1 MAKAAKA
8 KEPKAP
14 KAPKATKKK
23 AVEAA
28 STPVAKINTVSNAP
42 QMDPKMRELALSH
55 RDKFLRLQKA
65 LASAQVNMRAFGKEV
80 KEDGLSMRQIKL
92 MVELATPEGEA
103 AWRALIASDLMAA
116 QWQGAGI
123 GQQLVLFLE
132 PDRTPAVDIAFD
144 EGTQA
149 SMTGGSPKPPYHPS
163 TPQYTSWIKGF
174 QEHQAT
180 LAEGFKKLE
189 PADGFI
195 PMTAEELEK
204 QQAEAVAA
212 GADVAG
218 NGPRTREMAARRASA
233 ALDETKGNA

>member
-14 KAPKATKKK
+14 KQPKAKK
-23 AVEAA
+23 AVVKAA
-28 STPVAKINTVSNAP
+28 PKPVETASNAP

-55 RDKFLRLQKA
+55 RDKFLRLHKA
-65 LASAQVNMRAFGKEV
+65 LASAQANMRVFGKEV

-92 MVELATPEGEA
+92 MVELSTPEGEA
-103 AWRALIASDLMAA
+103 AWRMMVASDLMAA

-132 PDRTPAVDIAFD
+132 PDRTPAADIAYD
-144 EGTQA
+144 EGQQD
-149 SMTGGSPKPPYHPS
+149 SMTGKSPNPSYHPS
-163 TPQYTSWIKGF
+163 TPQYSSYLKGY
-174 QEHQAT
+174 QDHQAS

-189 PADGFI
+189 PNGGFI

-212 GADVAG
+212 GADVPSSA
-218 NGPRTREMAARRASA
+218 PRTREMAARRSAA